1 MSQATPYS
9 RNHFIKITIAL
20 CFAQFCIAADI
31 ATLAIA
37 TSSLIEQFQSNVDA
51 LKVTGTVYPL
61 VGASLMLTSGVIGL
75 YIGWRRMLC
84 AGLIFGLVGSIAKIY
99 APSIEWITFF
109 ARPLIGMAGVA
120 ILPACIALVIG
131 HFPKNKHAQLFGLI
145 AASTGIAA
153 AIVPIA
159 SGFLIDIVSWRS
171 GFVVSS
177 AFYFIGA
184 LLAIFWIP
192 PLKNTPPKRFDKLGA
207 ILSFFAMACVI
218 LGLLKVPEWGVWINT
233 SPFTYP
239 PLLPNISPAFV
250 LMLIGLMLLGLFI
263 KHEYRFDR
271 LHSSALIPS
280 LWFKNTTFLFGLTL
294 LLIMYVIFGGLNFTL
309 VAFLQVGLNL
319 TATETG
325 IIVLT
330 FAASLIAS
338 SITTPL
344 LFKRLRKATV
354 ASLGFLCCSLAA
366 GMTLLSTNAFSFHWA
381 IYVAMVAFGLGLGML
396 SSQVVAIITGAVDEA
411 KAERTGGIQATVR
424 NVGLAMGIAIIAGV
438 GQFAM
443 EHEIRTQISINVSQ
457 TTENKLGIHEI
468 KNIPYITNNA
478 LEHYLNQNHINSEK
492 IRLLMD
498 INANA
503 RSTNFH
509 TSMLAI
515 MLFGIVGILI
525 SMRVR
530 AQNRA

>member
-1 MSQATPYS
+1 MTLEKLYS

-37 TSSLIEQFQSNVDA
+37 TSSLIEQFQSNVDV
-51 LKVTGTVYPL
+51 LKLTGTVYPL

-75 YIGWRRMLC
+75 YIGWRRMLVVGLLL
-84 AGLIFGLVGSIAKIY
+84 GLIGSLAKIV
-99 APSIEWITFF
+99 APSIEWITFL

-131 HFPKNKHAQLFGLI
+131 HFPQKKHAQLFGLI

-153 AIVPIA
+153 AVIPIA
-159 SGFLIDIVSWRS
+159 SGFLIDTISWRS
-171 GFVVSS
+171 GFIVSS
-177 AFYFIGA
+177 AFYFIGT

-192 PLKNTPPKRFDKLGA
+192 PLNNTPPKRFDKFGT
-207 ILSFFAMACVI
+207 ILSFFAMFCVI
-218 LGLLKVPEWGVWINT
+218 LGLLKVPEWGVWGNT
-233 SPFTYP
+233 SALAYP
-239 PLLPNISPAFV
+239 DLVPNISPAFI
-250 LMLIGLMLLGLFI
+250 LILSGLILFVVFV

-271 LHSSALIPS
+271 LYNSALIPAQ
-280 LWFKNTTFLFGLTL
+280 WFKNTTFLFGLTL

-330 FAASLIAS
+330 FAASLIIS
-338 SITTPL
+338 SIATPM
-344 LFKRLRKATV
+344 LFKQQRKTTIACM
-354 ASLGFLCCSLAA
+354 GFLCCSLAA
-366 GMTLLSTNAFSFHWA
+366 GMTLISTNAFSFHWP
-381 IYVAMVAFGLGLGML
+381 IFVAMISFGLGLGML
-396 SSQVVAIITGAVDEA
+396 SSQVVAIITGSVDEA
-411 KAERTGGIQATVR
+411 QAERTGGIQATVR
-424 NVGLAMGIAIIAGV
+424 NIGLAMGITIIAGI

-443 EHEIRTQISINVSQ
+443 EDEIRSKVTTIVSQ
-457 TTENKLGIHEI
+457 ITEI
-468 KNIPYITNNA
+468 KIGINQVNNIPYITDRSLKN
-478 LEHYLNQNHINSEK
+478 YLVQKNIEPNK
-492 IRLLMD
+492 IRILMD

-503 RSTNFH
+503 RRTNFH
-509 TSMLAI
+509 TSMMAI
-515 MLFGIVGILI
+515 MLFGVLGAIL

-530 AQNRA
+530 AQNGA

>member
-1 MSQATPYS
+1 MCQATPYS

-51 LKVTGTVYPL
+51 LKVTGTIYPL

-84 AGLIFGLVGSIAKIY
+84 AGLILGLVGSLAKIY
-99 APSIEWITFF
+99 APSIEWITFV

-145 AASTGIAA
+145 AASTGVAA

-159 SGFLIDIVSWRS
+159 SGFLIDIISWQS
-171 GFVVSS
+171 GFIVNST
-177 AFYFIGA
+177 FYFIGT

-192 PLKNTPPKRFDKLGA
+192 PLKNTPPKRFDKLGTT
-207 ILSFFAMACVI
+207 LSFFAMFCVI
-218 LGLLKVPEWGVWINT
+218 LGLLKVPEWGVWSNT
-233 SPFTYP
+233 SALTYP
-239 PLLPNISPAFV
+239 TLLPNISPAFI
-250 LMLIGLMLLGLFI
+250 LMFSGLILFAVFV
-263 KHEYRFDR
+263 KHEHRFDH
-271 LHSSALIPS
+271 LYKSALIPS
-280 LWFKNTTFLFGLTL
+280 QWFKNTTFLFGLTL

-330 FAASLIAS
+330 FATSLIIS
-338 SITTPL
+338 SIATPL
-344 LFKRLRKATV
+344 LFKQQRKATI
-354 ASLGFLCCSLAA
+354 ACMGFLCCSLAA
-366 GMTLLSTNAFSFHWA
+366 GMTLFSTNAFSFHWL
-381 IYVAMVAFGLGLGML
+381 IYVAMMFFGLGLGML
-396 SSQVVAIITGAVDEA
+396 SSQVVAIITGSVDETQ
-411 KAERTGGIQATVR
+411 AERTGGIQATVR
-424 NVGLAMGIAIIAGV
+424 NVGLAMGIAIVAGV
-438 GQFAM
+438 GQFTM
-443 EHEIRTQISINVSQ
+443 EHEIREQVTTKVSQ
-457 TTENKLGIHEI
+457 ITETKLGINQVN
-468 KNIPYITNNA
+468 NIPYITDSS
-478 LEHYLNQNHINSEK
+478 LKQYLVQKNMNPEK
-492 IRLLMD
+492 IRFLMD

-503 RSTNFH
+503 RRTNFH
-509 TSMLAI
+509 TSMMAI
-515 MLFGIVGILI
+515 MLFGALGVII

-530 AQNRA
+530 AQNGA

>member
-1 MSQATPYS
+1 MSQVKLYS

-37 TSSLIEQFQSNVDA
+37 TSSLIDQFQSNVDA

-61 VGASLMLTSGVIGL
+61 VGASLMLTSGIIGL

-84 AGLIFGLVGSIAKIY
+84 AGLLFGLAGSTAKIY
-99 APSIEWITFF
+99 APSIEWITFC

-131 HFPKNKHAQLFGLI
+131 HFPKKKHAQLFGLI

-153 AIVPIA
+153 AIIPIA
-159 SGFLIDIVSWRS
+159 SGYLIDVISWRS
-171 GFVVSS
+171 GFILSGM
-177 AFYFIGA
+177 FYFIGA

-192 PLKNTPPKRFDKLGA
+192 PLKNTPPKKFDAFGA
-207 ILSFFAMACVI
+207 ALSFLAMACLI
-218 LGLLKVPEWGVWINT
+218 FGLVKIPEWGIWSNT
-233 SPFTYP
+233 STITD
-239 PLLPNISPAFV
+239 LLPLPLVSPAFA
-250 LMLIGLMLLGLFI
+250 LILTGLLLLAIFV
-263 KHEYRFDR
+263 KYENHFD
-271 LHSSALIPS
+271 HIYNSALIPS
-280 LWFKNTTFLFGLTL
+280 QWLTNTKFLLGLSL

-309 VAFLQVGLNL
+309 VAYLQVGLDL

-325 IIVLT
+325 LIVLT
-330 FAASLIAS
+330 FATSLIAA
-338 SITTPL
+338 SITTPH
-344 LFKRLRKATV
+344 LFQHIRKTKA
-354 ASLGFLCCSLAA
+354 ASIGFLFCSVAA
-366 GMTLLSTNAFSFHWA
+366 VITLLSTNAFSFHWL
-381 IYVAMVAFGLGLGML
+381 IYVAMCAFGSGLGIL
-396 SSQVVAIITGAVDEA
+396 SSQVIAIITGSVDEA
-411 KAERTGGIQATVR
+411 LAARTGGIQATVR

-443 EHEIRTQISINVSQ
+443 EQEIRSKITSNVSQ
-457 TTENKLGIHEI
+457 ITEKRLGIHQV
-468 KNIPYITNNA
+468 KNIPYITNST
-478 LEHYLNQNHINSEK
+478 LENYLNQNNIDSDK

-515 MLFGIVGILI
+515 MLFSVFGILI
-525 SMRVR
+525 SMRVG
-530 AQNRA
+530 AQNRK